1 MLYGFATENEAKAKA
16 AYLVYAI
23 YRSRD
28 PERGPSGVDMWGQI
42 ERFVKASAKRAL
54 TIDDFVDAFKRRMK
68 CSTINP
74 VKISGLATNARVN
87 PETGE
92 IIVLAGL
99 ENQRDFG
106 IEILELPEEEAS
118 AVLDCLY
125 TKTQII
131 ILLVRDRLERERE
144 LEQE

>member
-16 AYLVYAI
+16 AYLVYVI

-28 PERGPSGVDMWGQI
+28 SKRGPSGVDMWGQI

-68 CSTINP
+68 CSTIKP
-74 VKISGLATNARVN
+74 ISFSGSATNARVDPN
-87 PETGE
+87 TGE
-92 IIVLAGL
+92 IIVLSSL
-99 ENQRDFG
+99 EGKRDFS
-106 IEILELPEEEAS
+106 IEIFELPEEEAS